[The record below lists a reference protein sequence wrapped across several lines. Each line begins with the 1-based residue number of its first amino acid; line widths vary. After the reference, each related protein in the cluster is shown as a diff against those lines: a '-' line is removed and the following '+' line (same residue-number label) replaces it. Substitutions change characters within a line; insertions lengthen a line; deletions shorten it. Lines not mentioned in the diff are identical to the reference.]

1 MWGGPFKIALKI
13 GAAVAA
19 TLGTAAGIAVVV
31 VLFGSYCL
39 LVEAARGN
47 L

>member
-1 MWGGPFKIALKI
+1 MWGGPFKIFVKI

-19 TLGTAAGIAVVV
+19 NLGTAAGIVVVV

-39 LVEAARGN
+39 LVEAVRG
-47 L
+47 